1 MSAFGRNIKV
11 NIFGESHGTA
21 VGVVI
26 EGLKPGFSINLEE
39 IQQMLDRRRPG
50 KDRYVTRRDES
61 DVPEILSGV
70 FNGMTTG
77 MPLCAIIRNKDSRSN
92 DYSNLKKIPRPGH
105 SDYTAF
111 IKYNGLNDIRGGGAF
126 SGRLTAPLVFAGAVA
141 AGILKERGI
150 YVVSHLS
157 SMGDVRDENLNDM
170 HFDDKQVSSILSNR
184 IPMINSKSSEACEE
198 ALNKARMDLDSLGS
212 TIETVIY
219 NLPAGIGEPGFNSLE
234 SMIAQIC
241 FGVPGVKGI
250 EFGKGFALSQM
261 KGSQSNDPFFYES
274 GIVKTRKNDMGGILG
289 GISNGMPLVFNVCMK
304 PTSSISRPQESVDL
318 EVKTSAEL
326 IVKGRHDPC
335 IGIRAVPV
343 MEACGAIAILDSFS
357 EV

>member
-1 MSAFGRNIKV
+1 MSTFGKNIKI

-21 VGVVI
+21 IGVVI
-26 EGLKPGFSINLEE
+26 EGLKPGFLIDMEE
-39 IQQMLDRRRPG
+39 IQKMLDRRRPG

-61 DVPEILSGV
+61 DVPEILSGI
-70 FNGMTTG
+70 FNGLTTG

-111 IKYNGLNDIRGGGAF
+111 VKYNGFNDIRGGGAF
-126 SGRLTAPLVFAGAVA
+126 SGRLTAPLVFAGAIA
-141 AGILKERGI
+141 IGILKEKGI
-150 YVVSHLS
+150 NIVSHLI
-157 SMGDVRDENLNDM
+157 SMGSVKDDYLNNMQYDE
-170 HFDDKQVSSILSNR
+170 KQYSSILSNR
-184 IPMINSKSSEACEE
+184 IPMINPKSSKACEE

-219 NLPAGIGEPGFNSLE
+219 NLPPGIGQPGFNSLE

-250 EFGKGFALSQM
+250 EFGKGFSLSKM
-261 KGSQSNDPFFYES
+261 RGSESNDPFYYENQE
-274 GIVKTRKNDMGGILG
+274 VKTRTNNMGGILG
-289 GISNGMPLVFNVCMK
+289 GISNGMPLVFNTCMK

-318 EVKTSAEL
+318 ESKTSAEL
-326 IVKGRHDPC
+326 IIKGRHDPC

-343 MEACGAIAILDSFS
+343 MESCGALALLDSML
-357 EV
+357 EG